1 MTDDRISSMGV
12 FMATFANFFA
22 TNKANP
28 IQESQEVT
36 RLTSELE
43 SLQSMF
49 QSLSKSTAIIEFD
62 PVGNIL
68 TANENFLFALGYSR
82 NEILGKH
89 HRLFVRKEY
98 SNSIEYQNFWKT
110 LAAGEFVEG
119 QFCRITKS
127 GKEIWIQASY
137 NPVIDAN
144 GQIVKIVKFAS
155 DITARKQH
163 EAELLSQV
171 QAVDHSYA
179 VIEFNLDGTVRTAN
193 ESFLTAFGYSL
204 IEIQGRHHRMF
215 VDSSEQNTEAY
226 KSFWYQLGRGQ
237 FQRGRFKRICRSG
250 APIWIQASYNP
261 LFNPQ
266 GEVTGFI
273 EYAID
278 VTPEVARQQQI
289 GVISHSISESSSQFT
304 QTINEISQNVN
315 RTAGLSKDASLLT
328 TETKGSVQRLD
339 ESSRVIGKIVEVIQ
353 ELADQTNLLALNATI
368 ESARA
373 GEAGRGFAVVASAV
387 KDLAKQTGAA
397 TKNISETVEQIQAN
411 ISDVVTSIDGISQ
424 SVTDVSN
431 SMNTIAAAVEEQSVT
446 MRSISQTARELQEMG
461 SSS

>member
-1 MTDDRISSMGV
+1 MGV
-12 FMATFANFFA
+12 FMAKFANFFA

-144 GQIVKIVKFAS
+144 GQIVKIVTLF
-155 DITARKQH
+155 
-163 EAELLSQV
+163 
-171 QAVDHSYA
+171 
-179 VIEFNLDGTVRTAN
+179 F
-193 ESFLTAFGYSL
+193 
-204 IEIQGRHHRMF
+204 
-215 VDSSEQNTEAY
+215 
-226 KSFWYQLGRGQ
+226 
-237 FQRGRFKRICRSG
+237 
-250 APIWIQASYNP
+250 
-261 LFNPQ
+261 FNPR
-266 GEVTGFI
+266 I
-273 EYAID
+273 
-278 VTPEVARQQQI
+278 
-289 GVISHSISESSSQFT
+289 
-304 QTINEISQNVN
+304 
-315 RTAGLSKDASLLT
+315 
-328 TETKGSVQRLD
+328 
-339 ESSRVIGKIVEVIQ
+339 
-353 ELADQTNLLALNATI
+353 
-368 ESARA
+368 
-373 GEAGRGFAVVASAV
+373 
-387 KDLAKQTGAA
+387 
-397 TKNISETVEQIQAN
+397 
-411 ISDVVTSIDGISQ
+411 
-424 SVTDVSN
+424 
-431 SMNTIAAAVEEQSVT
+431 
-446 MRSISQTARELQEMG
+446 
-461 SSS
+461 